1 MVRLGQGAGAAAAA
15 SASGSGSDSDSDTD
29 PEGDGSHDAGEAPL
43 QDGWEE
49 VRTEEGAV
57 YWWHTETN
65 ETTWERP
72 QGP

>member
-1 MVRLGQGAGAAAAA
+1 MARA
-15 SASGSGSDSDSDTD
+15 SAMEHEHPPASGSDSDSD

-72 QGP
+72 QGPRN